1 MVGKMFS
8 QWVEGY
14 GRVILL
20 VLEDDGE
27 FITFHSNRKPNDG
40 IKKYPKKL
48 FLEILKDIDDGLD
61 YYQTYPQLVNFT
73 GGN

>member
-14 GRVILL
+14 GWVNLL

-27 FITFHSNRKPNDG
+27 FITFHSNREPDAG
-40 IKKYPKKL
+40 IKKYRKEL

-61 YYQTYPQLVNFT
+61 FYQTYPQLVNFT